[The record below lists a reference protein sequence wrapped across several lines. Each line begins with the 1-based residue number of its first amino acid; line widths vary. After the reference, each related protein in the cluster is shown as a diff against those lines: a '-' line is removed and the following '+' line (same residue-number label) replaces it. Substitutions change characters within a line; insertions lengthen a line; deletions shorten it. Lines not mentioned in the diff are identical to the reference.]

1 MHYMEYLERASA
13 KIGAKFMEY
22 RPETGSW
29 VFEVIDLMVFNS
41 VILIRTVIHV
51 SIKFVI
57 STRQNV
63 VDYSVQFILVWR
75 FFTAVL

>member
-1 MHYMEYLERASA
+1 MEYLERASA